1 MRKFYSRILAV
12 CMAGTMAFTPFTP
25 VGTLIGNNITIEAK
39 AADAVDT
46 SWYDNCTEGQ
56 TEFTITTAAQ
66 LRGLAELVNKNEDI
80 FSECKIKLGK
90 DIDLNNEQWTPIGNG
105 YEFNGEFDGQGHTIY
120 NLKESEIED
129 ANYIK
134 AGLFGVVK
142 GISVEKE
149 DGTYNITPA
158 VIKNVTIENADIEV
172 TNTKNNVP
180 NTLGGTGALVS
191 YGVNINIENCKVKNA
206 KITANNSSPRAG
218 AMLGNIEAGKITNC
232 QVEKSEVNAGANDR
246 VGLLCGYMQGASS
259 SNKKKEQ
266 ANAIQNVRVQGSV
279 KGRNSI
285 GGVIGYY
292 KEQYNASES
301 IFKGAV
307 TQEGTTVEGVSAV
320 AGIAGFSWNIIEE
333 SINNASVTGTTN
345 VSGITSVSQT
355 NKNGNINGGNV
366 SNCINNG
373 DVTGDSYVAG
383 ILACKTSYA
392 AWTASAIDNCYNR
405 GNIVSKDD
413 NVDAIAKITG
423 GSKYTGTTVSNSY
436 NLGNVNSASGN
447 IIFNESNKYTNV
459 YFKTDSSEIVSPKGT
474 IGQTEAQFKD
484 RTVVDALNANDGVE
498 ETVWY
503 QNTENPDL
511 AFNMTVTSDITVPET
526 LNVTLGKTMKLQASV
541 TPEDA
546 TNKTLVYTSSD
557 NTIASVKEDG
567 TISGLKLGTADITVK
582 AMDTGKEKT
591 VKVTVKEAEKEPANP
606 TNPAKPSQPTTE
618 KETSTVATVK
628 KGTKLTVG
636 TNTFVVTNVKA
647 KTVSYKGTKKKK
659 AAKITIPATVKS
671 GKQVYK
677 VTAIA
682 DNAFKNNKKIKTVVV
697 GKNVRTI
704 GKKAFYGCK
713 NLKKITV
720 QSSIIK
726 KVGAKAF
733 KGINKKAVIKV
744 PSKKYKAY
752 KKVFKGKGQAKT
764 VTIKK

>member
-46 SWYDNCTEGQ
+46 SWYDNRTEGQ

-66 LRGLAELVNKNEDI
+66 LRGLAELVNKNKDT
-80 FSECKIKLGK
+80 FLGCKIKLGK
-90 DIDLNNEQWTPIGNG
+90 DIDLNNEQWTPIGKAH
-105 YEFNGEFDGQGHTIY
+105 EFNGEFNGQGHTIY

-129 ANYIK
+129 ANEEANYIK
-134 AGLFGVVK
+134 AGLFGNVE
-142 GISVEKE
+142 GISVKKE

-172 TNTKNNVP
+172 TNNNPKNPP

-191 YGVNINIENCKVKNA
+191 HGLNINIENCKVKNA

-246 VGLLCGYMQGASS
+246 AGLLCGYMQGASS
-259 SNKKKEQ
+259 SNKEKEQ
-266 ANAIQNVRVQGSV
+266 ANVIQNVRVQGSV

-292 KEQYNASES
+292 KEQYKASES

-383 ILACKTSYA
+383 ILACKTSYV

-459 YFKTDSSEIVSPKGT
+459 YFKTDSSEIASPEGT

-511 AFNMTVTSDITVPET
+511 AFNMTVTSDITVPGT

-557 NTIASVKEDG
+557 DTIASVKEDG
-567 TISGLKLGTADITVK
+567 TVSGLKLGTADITVK

-591 VKVTVKEAEKEPANP
+591 VKVTVKKVEKEPANP
-606 TNPAKPSQPTTE
+606 TNPSQPTT
-618 KETSTVATVK
+618 KTVK
-628 KGTKLTVG
+628 KGTKLIVG

-647 KTVSYKGTKKKK
+647 KTVSYKGTKNKM

-677 VTAIA
+677 VTTIA

>member
-12 CMAGTMAFTPFTP
+12 CMAGTMAFTPFAP

-46 SWYDNCTEGQ
+46 SWYDNRTEGQ

-307 TQEGTTVEGVSAV
+307 TQEGTIVEGVSAV

-511 AFNMTVTSDITVPET
+511 AFNMTVTSDITVPGT
-526 LNVTLGKTMKLQASV
+526 LNVTLGKTMKLQASI
-541 TPEDA
+541 TPEDP

-557 NTIASVKEDG
+557 DTIASVKEDG
-567 TISGLKLGTADITVK
+567 TVSGLKLGTADITVK
-582 AMDTGKEKT
+582 AMDTGKEKN

-606 TNPAKPSQPTTE
+606 TNPAKPSQPTT
-618 KETSTVATVK
+618 KTVK

-636 TNTFVVTNVKA
+636 TNIFVVTNVKA

-659 AAKITIPATVKS
+659 VAKITIPATVKS
-671 GKQVYK
+671 GNQVYK

-752 KKVFKGKGQAKT
+752 KKVFKGKGQVKT

>member
-1 MRKFYSRILAV
+1 MWLYA
-12 CMAGTMAFTPFTP
+12 
-25 VGTLIGNNITIEAK
+25 
-39 AADAVDT
+39 
-46 SWYDNCTEGQ
+46 
-56 TEFTITTAAQ
+56 
-66 LRGLAELVNKNEDI
+66 
-80 FSECKIKLGK
+80 
-90 DIDLNNEQWTPIGNG
+90 
-105 YEFNGEFDGQGHTIY
+105 
-120 NLKESEIED
+120 
-129 ANYIK
+129 
-134 AGLFGVVK
+134 
-142 GISVEKE
+142 
-149 DGTYNITPA
+149 
-158 VIKNVTIENADIEV
+158 
-172 TNTKNNVP
+172 
-180 NTLGGTGALVS
+180 
-191 YGVNINIENCKVKNA
+191 
-206 KITANNSSPRAG
+206 
-218 AMLGNIEAGKITNC
+218 
-232 QVEKSEVNAGANDR
+232 
-246 VGLLCGYMQGASS
+246 GASS

>member
-46 SWYDNCTEGQ
+46 SWYDKRTEGQ
-56 TEFTITTAAQ
+56 TEFTISTEAQ
-66 LRGLAELVNKNEDI
+66 LRGLAQIVNSSDAAVEGFVMPFTGCTVKLANDI
-80 FSECKIKLGK
+80 VMDADTPFA
-90 DIDLNNEQWTPIGNG
+90 PIGVSRG
-105 YEFNGEFDGQGHTIY
+105 LGFAGVFDGQGHTIK
-120 NLKESEIED
+120 NLTVSKSYDKIPTG
-129 ANYIK
+129 IF
-134 AGLFGVVK
+134 AGLFGSVLGNKGSVAEIKNVTLENATVIESTEAASSSQKNAVKQGTAALVGYGKNIVVENCNVKNSYVENNVLGITGGLIGHALGADISNCKVTDTEVK
-142 GISVEKE
+142 GISNEGLLGGKISLGTTDSK
-149 DGTYNITPA
+149 DGVTSKNKVTNIYVQGKVTGETGSTYTGGLFGSDMSTAEATDSSNIVIGKDT
-158 VIKNVTIENADIEV
+158 VIKGDISTAGV
-172 TNTKNNVP
+172 VGKTWSGLTNC
-180 NTLGGTGALVS
+180 VS
-191 YGVNINIENCKVKNA
+191 YGN
-206 KITANNSSPRAG
+206 
-218 AMLGNIEAGKITNC
+218 
-232 QVEKSEVNAGANDR
+232 
-246 VGLLCGYMQGASS
+246 
-259 SNKKKEQ
+259 
-266 ANAIQNVRVQGSV
+266 
-279 KGRNSI
+279 
-285 GGVIGYY
+285 
-292 KEQYNASES
+292 
-301 IFKGAV
+301 
-307 TQEGTTVEGVSAV
+307 VEGSGDFTN
-320 AGIAGFSWNIIEE
+320 GIAQTGGK
-333 SINNASVTGTTN
+333 SVFY
-345 VSGITSVSQT
+345 
-355 NKNGNINGGNV
+355 
-366 SNCINNG
+366 SNCMNYG
-373 DVTGDSYVAG
+373 DVNGADYVAG
-383 ILACKTSYA
+383 ITSTKSKPSRA
-392 AWTASAIDNCYNR
+392 TEIKVENCYNL
-405 GNIVSKDD
+405 GNISSTKETV
-413 NVDAIAKITG
+413 NIGAISYMTEKLF
-423 GSKYTGTTVSNSY
+423 TVANSY
-436 NLGNVNSASGN
+436 NLGTVKDLSGDKVQFNANDTYINVAYNSENGIAAAEGTTG
-447 IIFNESNKYTNV
+447 ITGYTA
-459 YFKTDSSEIVSPKGT
+459 
-474 IGQTEAQFKD
+474 AQFKD

-511 AFNMTVTSDITVPET
+511 AFNMTVTSDITVPGT
-526 LNVTLGKTMKLQASV
+526 LNVTLGKTMKLQASI

-557 NTIASVKEDG
+557 DTIASVKEDG
-567 TISGLKLGTADITVK
+567 TVSGLKLGTADITVK

-591 VKVTVKEAEKEPANP
+591 VKVTVKKVEKEPANP
-606 TNPAKPSQPTTE
+606 TNPAKPSQPTT
-618 KETSTVATVK
+618 KTVK
-628 KGTKLTVG
+628 KGTKLIVG

-647 KTVSYKGTKKKK
+647 KTVSYKATKNKK

-677 VTAIA
+677 VTTIA

>member
-1 MRKFYSRILAV
+1 M
-12 CMAGTMAFTPFTP
+12 
-25 VGTLIGNNITIEAK
+25 
-39 AADAVDT
+39 
-46 SWYDNCTEGQ
+46 
-56 TEFTITTAAQ
+56 
-66 LRGLAELVNKNEDI
+66 
-80 FSECKIKLGK
+80 
-90 DIDLNNEQWTPIGNG
+90 
-105 YEFNGEFDGQGHTIY
+105 
-120 NLKESEIED
+120 
-129 ANYIK
+129 
-134 AGLFGVVK
+134 
-142 GISVEKE
+142 
-149 DGTYNITPA
+149 
-158 VIKNVTIENADIEV
+158 
-172 TNTKNNVP
+172 
-180 NTLGGTGALVS
+180 VS

-218 AMLGNIEAGKITNC
+218 ARLGNMEAGKITNC

-246 VGLLCGYMQGASS
+246 AGLLCGYMQGASS

-459 YFKTDSSEIVSPKGT
+459 YFKTDSSEIASPKGT

-557 NTIASVKEDG
+557 DTIASVKEDG

-606 TNPAKPSQPTTE
+606 TNPAKPSQPTTK
-618 KETSTVATVK
+618 KENPTVATVK

-682 DNAFKNNKKIKTVVV
+682 NNKKIKTVVV

-752 KKVFKGKGQAKT
+752 KEVFKGKGQGADLSGGIT
-764 VTIKK
+764 GRSNDTYFTTHGKKHTEDALLERSTAILAAIFIVLSLVMNMSWGY

>member
-1 MRKFYSRILAV
+1 MCL
-12 CMAGTMAFTPFTP
+12 TH
-25 VGTLIGNNITIEAK
+25 
-39 AADAVDT
+39 
-46 SWYDNCTEGQ
+46 W
-56 TEFTITTAAQ
+56 
-66 LRGLAELVNKNEDI
+66 
-80 FSECKIKLGK
+80 
-90 DIDLNNEQWTPIGNG
+90 
-105 YEFNGEFDGQGHTIY
+105 
-120 NLKESEIED
+120 
-129 ANYIK
+129 
-134 AGLFGVVK
+134 
-142 GISVEKE
+142 
-149 DGTYNITPA
+149 
-158 VIKNVTIENADIEV
+158 
-172 TNTKNNVP
+172 
-180 NTLGGTGALVS
+180 GGTGALVS

-246 VGLLCGYMQGASS
+246 AGLLCGYMQGASS

-541 TPEDA
+541 TPEDT

-557 NTIASVKEDG
+557 DTIASVKEDG
-567 TISGLKLGTADITVK
+567 TVSGLKLGTADITVK
-582 AMDTGKEKT
+582 AMDTGKEKN

-606 TNPAKPSQPTTE
+606 TNPAKPSQPATK
-618 KETSTVATVK
+618 KENPTVATVK

-636 TNTFVVTNVKA
+636 TNIFVVTNVKA

-659 AAKITIPATVKS
+659 VAKITIPATVKS
-671 GKQVYK
+671 GNQVYK

-682 DNAFKNNKKIKTVVV
+682 DNAFKNNKRIKTVVV

>member
-25 VGTLIGNNITIEAK
+25 VGTLIGNTITIEAK
-39 AADAVDT
+39 AAEASVDT
-46 SWYDNCTEGQ
+46 SWYEDGQ
-56 TEFTITTAAQ
+56 TEFTISTEAQ
-66 LRGLAELVNKNEDI
+66 LRGLAELVNKQNKLFSGCTVKLANDIVMDDSESFTPIGLNRNRGFGGIFDGQNHTIKNMFIYNEINNENLTGLYVGLFGSAIGKNSTTTTIKNLTVENATVIEKCDESTTI
-80 FSECKIKLGK
+80 KNVNQSTQGTAALVGYGKNIYIENCSVKDSNVSNDVLRTTGGLVGNLNGGSISECKVINTKVNGILSEGLLSGVIDTVGNSKTGPIVVDNAVKDVYVQGNVKGQDGSKFTGGLVGNSVDSNISNAIVGK
-90 DIDLNNEQWTPIGNG
+90 DSIIEGDSNVAGIV
-105 YEFNGEFDGQGHTIY
+105 GENRGD
-120 NLKESEIED
+120 
-129 ANYIK
+129 
-134 AGLFGVVK
+134 
-142 GISVEKE
+142 
-149 DGTYNITPA
+149 
-158 VIKNVTIENADIEV
+158 IKNCFN
-172 TNTKNNVP
+172 
-180 NTLGGTGALVS
+180 S
-191 YGVNINIENCKVKNA
+191 A
-206 KITANNSSPRAG
+206 KIV
-218 AMLGNIEAGKITNC
+218 GK
-232 QVEKSEVNAGANDR
+232 E
-246 VGLLCGYMQGASS
+246 Y
-259 SNKKKEQ
+259 
-266 ANAIQNVRVQGSV
+266 
-279 KGRNSI
+279 
-285 GGVIGYY
+285 
-292 KEQYNASES
+292 
-301 IFKGAV
+301 
-307 TQEGTTVEGVSAV
+307 V
-320 AGIAGFSWNIIEE
+320 AGIATGIGTELVKIE
-333 SINNASVTGTTN
+333 
-345 VSGITSVSQT
+345 
-355 NKNGNINGGNV
+355 
-366 SNCINNG
+366 
-373 DVTGDSYVAG
+373 
-383 ILACKTSYA
+383 
-392 AWTASAIDNCYNR
+392 NCYNL
-405 GNIVSKDD
+405 GE
-413 NVDAIAKITG
+413 VDAKDNTDKMGALTYADNKIFN
-423 GSKYTGTTVSNSY
+423 VANSY
-436 NLGNVNSASGN
+436 NLGTVKDLSGDKAQ
-447 IIFNESNKYTNV
+447 FNANDIYTNV
-459 YFKTDSSEIVSPKGT
+459 AYNSENGIAAAEGT
-474 IGQTEAQFKD
+474 TGVTGYTAAQFKD

-557 NTIASVKEDG
+557 DTIASVKEDG
-567 TISGLKLGTADITVK
+567 TVSGLKLGTADITVK

-591 VKVTVKEAEKEPANP
+591 VKVTVKKAEKEPANP
-606 TNPAKPSQPTTE
+606 TNPSQPTT
-618 KETSTVATVK
+618 KTVK
-628 KGTKLTVG
+628 KGTKLIVG

-647 KTVSYKGTKKKK
+647 KTVSYKGTKNKK

-677 VTAIA
+677 VTTIA

>member
-25 VGTLIGNNITIEAK
+25 VGTLIGNTITIEAK
-39 AADAVDT
+39 AAEASVDT
-46 SWYDNCTEGQ
+46 SWYEDGQ
-56 TEFTITTAAQ
+56 TEFTISTEAQ
-66 LRGLAELVNKNEDI
+66 LRGLAELVNKQNKLFSGCTVKLANDIVMDDSESFTPIGLNRNRGFGGIFDGQNHTIKNMFIYNEIHNENLTGLYVGLFGSAIGKNSTTTTIKNLTVENATVIEKCDESTTI
-80 FSECKIKLGK
+80 KNVNQSTQGTAALVGYGKNIYIENCSVKDSNVSNDVLRTTGGLVGNLNGGSISECKVINTKVNGILSEGLLSGVIDTVGNPKTGPIVVDNAVKDVYVQGNVKGQDGSKFTGGLVGNSVDSNISNAIVGK
-90 DIDLNNEQWTPIGNG
+90 DSIIEGDSNVAGIV
-105 YEFNGEFDGQGHTIY
+105 GENRGD
-120 NLKESEIED
+120 
-129 ANYIK
+129 
-134 AGLFGVVK
+134 
-142 GISVEKE
+142 
-149 DGTYNITPA
+149 
-158 VIKNVTIENADIEV
+158 IKNCFN
-172 TNTKNNVP
+172 
-180 NTLGGTGALVS
+180 S
-191 YGVNINIENCKVKNA
+191 A
-206 KITANNSSPRAG
+206 KIV
-218 AMLGNIEAGKITNC
+218 GK
-232 QVEKSEVNAGANDR
+232 E
-246 VGLLCGYMQGASS
+246 Y
-259 SNKKKEQ
+259 
-266 ANAIQNVRVQGSV
+266 
-279 KGRNSI
+279 
-285 GGVIGYY
+285 
-292 KEQYNASES
+292 
-301 IFKGAV
+301 
-307 TQEGTTVEGVSAV
+307 V
-320 AGIAGFSWNIIEE
+320 AGIATGIGTELVKIE
-333 SINNASVTGTTN
+333 
-345 VSGITSVSQT
+345 
-355 NKNGNINGGNV
+355 
-366 SNCINNG
+366 
-373 DVTGDSYVAG
+373 
-383 ILACKTSYA
+383 
-392 AWTASAIDNCYNR
+392 NCYNL
-405 GNIVSKDD
+405 GE
-413 NVDAIAKITG
+413 VDAKDNTDKMGALTYADNKIFN
-423 GSKYTGTTVSNSY
+423 VANSY
-436 NLGNVNSASGN
+436 NLGTVKDLSGDKAQ
-447 IIFNESNKYTNV
+447 FNANDTYTNV
-459 YFKTDSSEIVSPKGT
+459 AYNSENGIAAAEGT
-474 IGQTEAQFKD
+474 TGITGYTAAQFKD

-557 NTIASVKEDG
+557 DTIASVKEDG
-567 TISGLKLGTADITVK
+567 TVSGLKLGTADITVK

-606 TNPAKPSQPTTE
+606 TNPAKPSQPTTK
-618 KETSTVATVK
+618 KENPTVATVK

-636 TNTFVVTNVKA
+636 TNIFVVTNVKA
-647 KTVSYKGTKKKK
+647 KTVSYKGTKNKK

-671 GKQVYK
+671 GNQVYK

-682 DNAFKNNKKIKTVVV
+682 DNAFKNNKRIKTVVV

>member
-46 SWYDNCTEGQ
+46 SWYDNRTEGQ

-66 LRGLAELVNKNEDI
+66 LRGLAELVNKNKDT
-80 FSECKIKLGK
+80 FLGCKIKLGK
-90 DIDLNNEQWTPIGNG
+90 DIDLNNEQWTPIGKAH
-105 YEFNGEFDGQGHTIY
+105 EFNGEFNGQGHTIY

-129 ANYIK
+129 ANEEANYIK
-134 AGLFGVVK
+134 AGLFGNVE
-142 GISVEKE
+142 GISVKKE

-172 TNTKNNVP
+172 TNNNPKNPP

-191 YGVNINIENCKVKNA
+191 HGLNINIENCKVKNA

-246 VGLLCGYMQGASS
+246 AGLLCGYMQGASS
-259 SNKKKEQ
+259 SNKEKEQ
-266 ANAIQNVRVQGSV
+266 ANVIQNVRVQGSV

-292 KEQYNASES
+292 KEQYKASES

-459 YFKTDSSEIVSPKGT
+459 YFKTDSSEIASPEGT

-557 NTIASVKEDG
+557 DTIASVKEDG
-567 TISGLKLGTADITVK
+567 TVSGLKLGTADITVK
-582 AMDTGKEKT
+582 AMDTSKEKT
-591 VKVTVKEAEKEPANP
+591 VKVTVKKVEKEPANP
-606 TNPAKPSQPTTE
+606 TNPSQPTT
-618 KETSTVATVK
+618 KTVK
-628 KGTKLTVG
+628 KGTKLIVG

-647 KTVSYKGTKKKK
+647 KTVSYKGTKNKM

-677 VTAIA
+677 VTTIA